1 MFEMMSAAGHMRD
14 PELRPVRDRR
24 IMIPVRLRV
33 PVDADRHF
41 KPACTHHVELL
52 FGSGQ
57 RIGHRAFRSD
67 LPTSLAIFATALMHK
82 SVRSG
87 VPSMVRSKK
96 NALDPQSIIA
106 RLDGERLE
114 TKYQKDQVVYSQG
127 DAADSVF
134 YVHSGKVKVTVV
146 SEEGK
151 EAVVAILLPGSFCGE
166 ECLTGHTL
174 RISTVKT
181 LTECQLVRMAKA
193 GIVRALHEDHEFSEL
208 FTAYLMER
216 NIRVQE
222 DLVDQLLNSTEKRL
236 ARLLLILANY
246 GKEER
251 PDPIVP
257 KINQETLAEMIGTS
271 RTHVNFFMNKFRQ
284 LGFIEYNG
292 DIKVNRSLLN
302 MLLHEKP
309 QIAASD

>member
-1 MFEMMSAAGHMRD
+1 MTQSKKRATD
-14 PELRPVRDRR
+14 PE
-24 IMIPVRLRV
+24 
-33 PVDADRHF
+33 A
-41 KPACTHHVELL
+41 
-52 FGSGQ
+52 
-57 RIGHRAFRSD
+57 
-67 LPTSLAIFATALMHK
+67 
-82 SVRSG
+82 
-87 VPSMVRSKK
+87 
-96 NALDPQSIIA
+96 IIA
-106 RLDGERLE
+106 KMDGGRSEV
-114 TKYQKDQVVYSQG
+114 KFQKDQIVYSQG
-127 DAADSVF
+127 DAADCVF
-134 YVHSGKVKVTVV
+134 YVQSGKVKVTVV

-151 EAVVAILLPGSFCGE
+151 EAVVAILLPGSFSGE

-174 RISTVKT
+174 RMSTVKT
-181 LTECQLVRMAKA
+181 LTDCVLIRMAKA
-193 GIVRALHEDHEFSEL
+193 SIIRALHQDHQFSEL
-208 FTAYLMER
+208 FTTYLMER

-246 GKEER
+246 GKEDR

-309 QIAASD
+309 QIASPE